1 MTINTT
7 MQIPPPPPVPQD
19 QTAPPELE
27 VTSPLTPGGNP
38 QEKKIRGLLKKIRAI
53 EDLKMRFAGGEKL
66 EDTQVRK
73 ISTEDSVRK
82 ELAGLGYNG

>member
-1 MTINTT
+1 MNINTST
-7 MQIPPPPPVPQD
+7 QIPVPPPVPQGED
-19 QTAPPELE
+19 PPELE

-38 QEKKIRGLLKKIRAI
+38 QDKKIRGLLKKIRAI

-73 ISTEDSVRK
+73 ISSEDGVRK
-82 ELAGLGYNG
+82 ELAALGYIG

>member
-1 MTINTT
+1 MNINTSA
-7 MQIPPPPPVPQD
+7 QIPIPPVPQGEE
-19 QTAPPELE
+19 PPELE

-38 QEKKIRGLLKKIRAI
+38 HEKKIRGLLKKIRAI

-73 ISTEDSVRK
+73 ISSEDGVRK
-82 ELAGLGYNG
+82 ELAALGYFG